1 MQSFCKSF
9 CLISHSA
16 EVIMNG
22 MRWLVRYGAV
32 LALLVLGGCGRSP
45 ESTSSG
51 EEDGSPPEQASVVVA
66 NADVLGVPFR
76 VSGPY
81 AHANL
86 TIFLIHAPDQD
97 KRNFL
102 TLEEGLKGDLVSIT
116 EMDQEQVGELQID
129 NQSDRPL
136 YLQEG
141 ERLSGG
147 KQDRIIAASMVLPP
161 KSGKKAVPTFC
172 IEQSRWQEG
181 DYGRKFGFTLNT
193 ALAPKGVRGAAKFE
207 HSQGGVWHT
216 VSVQKSYAKD
226 KALAGNTN
234 SSGNEL
240 LDAPRVRQLSDEY
253 TAKLAAAL
261 RDSPDAV
268 GVAVVLN
275 NQIEEVNVYPNRALF
290 GKLYPRLVG
299 SYALQAEMLKGR
311 AKAARVPLAADVE
324 RFMRAGAERAR
335 HDKTINTANT
345 ARVRELEGHKFQ
357 CATSYQGKTVHWQ
370 LMKKNGLSGVDRRRG
385 GILGSDW

>member
-1 MQSFCKSF
+1 
-9 CLISHSA
+9 
-16 EVIMNG
+16 MNG
-22 MRWLVRYGAV
+22 RRWLMRSGAV
-32 LALLVLGGCGRSP
+32 FALLVLGGCGRSP
-45 ESTSSG
+45 ETTSPGGDDS
-51 EEDGSPPEQASVVVA
+51 SPSEPATTVVA

-81 AHANL
+81 AHENL
-86 TIFLIHAPDQD
+86 TVFLIHAPDQD
-97 KRNFL
+97 KRDFL
-102 TLEEGLKGDLVSIT
+102 TLEEGLKGNLVSIT
-116 EMDQEQVGELQID
+116 EMEQERVGELQID

-147 KQDRIIAASMVLPP
+147 KQDRIIAASMVIPP

-207 HSQGGVWHT
+207 DNQGAVWHCVGT
-216 VSVQKSYAKD
+216 QKSYAKD
-226 KALAGNTN
+226 RALASNTN

-240 LDAPRVRQLSDEY
+240 LDAPRVRQLADEY
-253 TAKLAAAL
+253 GSKLGRAL
-261 RDSPDAV
+261 RDGADAV
-268 GVAVVLN
+268 GVAVVVN
-275 NQIEEVNVYPNRALF
+275 NQIEEVNVYPNHALF
-290 GKLYPRLVG
+290 AKLYPRLVG
-299 SYALQAEMLKGR
+299 CYALQAEMLKGR
-311 AKAARVPLAADVE
+311 AKAAQAPSAADVE
-324 RFMRAGAERAR
+324 RFMRAGAERTR
-335 HDKTINTANT
+335 HDKNIDAGNT

-357 CATSYQGKTVHWQ
+357 CATSYEGKTVHWQ

-385 GILGSDW
+385 GVLGTDW